1 MESLVWGLNFDR
13 VLLLL
18 VDIERTK
25 LQGRMFLGNSTDNLE
40 PKNIIIPL
48 DITSAKVPSK
58 CFYNGQITTS
68 GELVFPKDSS
78 CIAIPIGLHETCIG
92 VLYAS
97 FTDKNNNTIS
107 SYMLDIAKGILQELI
122 KLTSQDN

>member
-68 GELVFPKDSS
+68 GE
-78 CIAIPIGLHETCIG
+78 
-92 VLYAS
+92 
-97 FTDKNNNTIS
+97 
-107 SYMLDIAKGILQELI
+107 
-122 KLTSQDN
+122 